1 MNKSGKGTMARLM
14 EYITARHKKE
24 FVFVV
29 CCILISVI
37 AAMVGNSFMQVI
49 IDDYILRMLDTGED
63 LFGQLLG
70 VVGLM
75 AAVYLVGAL
84 GTLFYNRTIGR
95 IGQKVLKEIRDDVFV
110 RMQSFPIS
118 FFDAHTHGDI
128 MSVYTNDTD
137 TLRQF
142 IAQSLPMM
150 ISSIVTIIFAFCFM
164 LRFNMILTGIVVV
177 LSILMVLVARLI
189 VRYSGR
195 YFTRQQDATGVVNG
209 YIEEMFGGLKVVK
222 VFCHEEAAKKRLRE
236 LNEELYNNTLHANGA
251 AGALMPVMSGFGNLQ
266 YLVVAIAGG
275 AMALFG
281 SGMLSTTLGTLISF
295 LGLIRQFTSSITQ
308 TAQQMNSA
316 VLGFAGASRIFGLM
330 DNEPEKDEGYVTLV
344 HAREHDGELT
354 ECADGDVYAWKHP
367 HHDGTLTYTKV
378 QGNVVFDHVDFSYD
392 GRKIVLHDISLYAKP
407 GQKIAFVGATGAG
420 KTTITN
426 LINRFYDLAEGK
438 IRYDGINITKIRKTD
453 LRRSMGI
460 ILQDVNLFTGT
471 VMDNIRYG
479 KLDATDEE
487 CIAAAKL
494 SGADSFI
501 TRLPDGYQTMINGD
515 NNNLSQGQCQL
526 ISIARAAVA
535 NPPVMIMDE
544 ATSSIDTRTEAIMQR
559 GMDALM
565 AGRTVFV
572 IAHRLSTVRN
582 SNAIMVLEQGRII
595 ERGDHDQLIAQKG
608 QYYQLYTG
616 AFELE

>member
-49 IDDYILRMLDTGED
+49 IDDYILRMLDTGEN

-195 YFTRQQDATGVVNG
+195 YFTRQQGATGVVNG

-354 ECADGDVYAWKHP
+354 ECADGEVYAWKHP

-544 ATSSIDTRTEAIMQR
+544 ATSSIDTRTEAIVQR